1 MGLFKKNTS
10 NISEA
15 TEPSINYTSLF
26 QSMDKGRL
34 LFNQL
39 KVRCHPDKFVGTT
52 KKLLAEELF
61 KQVQANSTN
70 YEALLALKERIDKE
84 L

>member
-1 MGLFKKNTS
+1 MGLFRKNAS
-10 NISEA
+10 DIDEA
-15 TEPSINYTSLF
+15 IESSINYTSLF
-26 QSMDKGRL
+26 QSMDKGQA

-39 KVRCHPDKFVGTT
+39 RVKCHPDKFVGTN
-52 KKLLAEELF
+52 KQLLAEELF

-70 YEALLALKERIDKE
+70 YEALIALKERIDKD